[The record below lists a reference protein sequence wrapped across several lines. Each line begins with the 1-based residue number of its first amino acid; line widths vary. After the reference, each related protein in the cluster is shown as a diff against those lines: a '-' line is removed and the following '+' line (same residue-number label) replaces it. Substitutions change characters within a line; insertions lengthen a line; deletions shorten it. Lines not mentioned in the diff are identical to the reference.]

1 MTTRT
6 KPGRA
11 PVAPAK
17 AAGKK
22 PAPPRASLVER
33 AYREIKSRIMG
44 NIYPPNLQVLE
55 QDLALQLGMSRTPV
69 REALIRLEKEGLVE
83 ILPRRGMRVVPIA
96 PEDMRD
102 IYEVL
107 TLLEARAAERLAE
120 RRPAE
125 ADLAPMIAA
134 VELME
139 SSLDRG
145 DLDAWARADEEFH
158 RLLLELCGNRRLAA
172 MAMTVFDLVHRAR
185 MVTLRMRPLP
195 KKSSRDHR
203 ALIEAILA
211 GDGRRAYELHYQHR
225 HQAMLLLTEILKRY
239 NLQEV

>member
-69 REALIRLEKEGLVE
+69 REALIRLEKEGLVDGCLDILKWGDERSAQFFRRQSGDGPE
-83 ILPRRGMRVVPIA
+83 IAQNFYLS
-96 PEDMRD
+96 
-102 IYEVL
+102 Y
-107 TLLEARAAERLAE
+107 
-120 RRPAE
+120 
-125 ADLAPMIAA
+125 
-134 VELME
+134 
-139 SSLDRG
+139 LDRFVIAKSIFFFRQG
-145 DLDAWARADEEFH
+145 QDVPGLI
-158 RLLLELCGNRRLAA
+158 RL
-172 MAMTVFDLVHRAR
+172 V
-185 MVTLRMRPLP
+185 
-195 KKSSRDHR
+195 
-203 ALIEAILA
+203 
-211 GDGRRAYELHYQHR
+211 
-225 HQAMLLLTEILKRY
+225 
-239 NLQEV
+239 

>member
-1 MTTRT
+1 MSTGTRSD
-6 KPGRA
+6 RA
-11 PVAPAK
+11 AVQPAK
-17 AAGKK
+17 SAAKK
-22 PAPPRASLVER
+22 APPPRASLVDR

-44 NIYPPNLQVLE
+44 NRYPPSLQVLE

-107 TLLEARAAERLAE
+107 TCLEARAAERLAE
-120 RRPAE
+120 RRPPKAE
-125 ADLAPMIAA
+125 LVPLIAA

-139 SSLDRG
+139 TSLDQD
-145 DLDAWARADEEFH
+145 DLDTWAQADEDFH
-158 RLLLELCGNRRLAA
+158 RLLLELCGNRRLAT

-211 GDGRRAYELHYQHR
+211 GESRRAYELHYQHR
-225 HQAMLLLTEILKRY
+225 HQAMRLLTEILKRY
-239 NLQEV
+239 NLQEL